1 MGALLVTWLVV
12 VALPLPPTDDGP
24 GCEKWAVAAARELL
38 SEPQPP
44 ASGLDGVT
52 TGGLST
58 IPDADWT
65 ALGSYSYPDVRTTGP
80 WRAVR
85 EGDVPYDAVPELA
98 AAVTALREPLGRVLQ
113 AGLGPWNRLPR
124 QGPGWCA
131 FRCAHPDT
139 WGKLSI
145 RLPTLALAVGW
156 RALELRDL
164 ATARLSCLGLAGVLR
179 AQAGTS
185 LLGQMRSAAYM
196 AALGKFCTAL
206 GAALP

>member
-113 AGLGPWNRLPR
+113 AGLGPSHRLPGG
-124 QGPGWCA
+124 GPVGCA
-131 FRCAHPDT
+131 LRMRNPET
-139 WGKLSI
+139 WGQHGNAV
-145 RLPTLALAVGW
+145 PTPAPDPG
-156 RALELRDL
+156 RR
-164 ATARLSCLGLAGVLR
+164 GL
-179 AQAGTS
+179 
-185 LLGQMRSAAYM
+185 
-196 AALGKFCTAL
+196 
-206 GAALP
+206 